1 MSGNI
6 ADGDFE
12 RDCLLSEDSSDTYE
26 QNPQDS
32 DNIIYRQPML
42 KKLSININ

>member
-1 MSGNI
+1 MFGNI
-6 ADGDFE
+6 ADGGFE

-42 KKLSININ
+42 KKNVD